1 MDWDLISYAMSGK
14 LRFRVLTELRKGNKI
29 PTELAKITN
38 SPISH
43 ISTTLKELE
52 YKGLI
57 ECLTSER
64 RKNKFFQIT
73 DKGENILD
81 NINKETMK

>member
-1 MDWDLISYAMSGK
+1 MSYVMSSK
-14 LRFRVLTELRKGNKI
+14 PRFRILTELRKGNKI
-29 PTELAKITN
+29 PTELAKILD

-52 YKGLI
+52 IKELV

-64 RKNKFFQIT
+64 RKNKFFKIT
-73 DKGENILD
+73 NKGEGVLGDIG
-81 NINKETMK
+81 KETKR

>member
-1 MDWDLISYAMSGK
+1 MSYVMSGK
-14 LRFRVLTELRKGNKI
+14 LRFRILTELRKGNKT
-29 PTELAKITN
+29 PTELSRAIS

-52 YKGLI
+52 EKELI

-64 RKNKFFQIT
+64 RKNKFFKLT
-73 DKGENILD
+73 EKGEDVLGDIG
-81 NINKETMK
+81 KETKK

>member
-1 MDWDLISYAMSGK
+1 MSYVMGGK
-14 LRFRVLTELRKGNKI
+14 LRFRILTELRKGNKI
-29 PTELAKITN
+29 PTELAKSIN

-52 YKGLI
+52 SKGLV

-64 RKNKFFQIT
+64 RKNKFFRIT
-73 DKGENILD
+73 EKGEDVLEDIG
-81 NINKETMK
+81 KETKK

>member
-1 MDWDLISYAMSGK
+1 MSYVMSGK
-14 LRFRVLTELRKGNKI
+14 LRFRVLTELRKKNRT
-29 PTELAKITN
+29 PTELSKLVS

-52 YKGLI
+52 NKELI

-64 RKNKFFQIT
+64 RKNKFFRIT
-73 DKGENILD
+73 KKGEDVLED
-81 NINKETMK
+81 INKETKK

>member
-1 MDWDLISYAMSGK
+1 MSYVMSGK
-14 LRFRVLTELRKGNKI
+14 LRFRVLTELRKSNKT
-29 PTELAKITN
+29 PTELSKIID

-52 YKGLI
+52 DKGLI

-64 RKNKFFQIT
+64 RKNKFFKISE
-73 DKGENILD
+73 KGEGVLEG
-81 NINKETMK
+81 INKETKK

>member
-1 MDWDLISYAMSGK
+1 MDWDLMSYVMSGK
-14 LRFRVLTELRKGNKI
+14 LRFRILTELRKGNKT
-29 PTELAKITN
+29 PTELSKLID

-43 ISTTLKELE
+43 VSTTLKELE
-52 YKGLI
+52 SKELI

-73 DKGENILD
+73 QKGEGVLGDIGR
-81 NINKETMK
+81 ETKK

>member
-1 MDWDLISYAMSGK
+1 MDWNLISYVMSGK
-14 LRFRVLTELRKGNKI
+14 LRFRILTELRKGNQT
-29 PTELAKITN
+29 PTALAKLIN

-52 YKGLI
+52 SKELV

-64 RKNKFFQIT
+64 RKNKFFKISG
-73 DKGENILD
+73 KGEEVLEDIGR
-81 NINKETMK
+81 ETKK